1 MKKINRVKDLK
12 LLIDKV
18 MLPTYQ
24 YQTNFN
30 SSEFMVDI
38 NCKFVISA
46 KPKILN
52 DEVIY
57 EFVLDTQFLSNPVIS
72 YDELVM
78 IKKVIE
84 ILEKNK
90 TFVLKRLKK
99 YTVDEYKEEIRIRE
113 ERSEQMMKSLKL
125 MITSNYRN

>member
-1 MKKINRVKDLK
+1 MNKINRVKDLK
-12 LLIDKV
+12 LLIDNV

-38 NCKFVISA
+38 NCKFIICA

-52 DEVIY
+52 DRVIY
-57 EFVLDTQFLSNPVIS
+57 EFVLDTQFLYNPEIS

-78 IKKVIE
+78 IKNVIE

-90 TFVLKRLKK
+90 TFALKRLKK
-99 YTVDEYKEEIRIRE
+99 YTVDEYKEEIRDRE
-113 ERSEQMMKSLKL
+113 ERSEQMLEALKL
-125 MITSNYRN
+125 MITSNRKN